1 MVVYRRERPQC
12 RRALISL
19 MKEYGCGLD
28 GLLHHPTMF
37 MSDGLR
43 IQARKM
49 LEESNFKTAK
59 EVSRDRKKNDFR
71 RLAGLIR

>member
-19 MKEYGCGLD
+19 MKKYDCDLD
-28 GLLHHPTMF
+28 GLLHHPTNF
-37 MSDGLR
+37 MSYNLR
-43 IQARKM
+43 VQARKM
-49 LEESNFKTAK
+49 LEESKFKTGK
-59 EVSRDRKKNDFR
+59 ELARDRKKNTFR